1 MQIDTRQLRQKIK
14 EYVHE
19 FYHKPE
25 TVTIYEH
32 ALLKPLVFMLTDE
45 IKSAMIL
52 EEIKDLNKLSIRGN
66 SNNGLACLKQPIKV
80 HTLLGEGAY
89 GKVYKVNS
97 KRAAKIVSLGSH
109 MIWDDINELKEN
121 ILNEFTVCKLAGD
134 LGVGPKVYDHYS
146 CCDENNQCYYI
157 LYMDLLEGQNM
168 YDWFSSNP
176 SEEEQTVVKELLA
189 KKIKILHQNN
199 VIHNDLHR
207 GNVFI
212 VKKKMSRGKTKIDD
226 VYIIDYGMA
235 TNFKRKMKK
244 SITWETKMIQYLFS
258 DNIGMKNNDIYNYV
272 VMRLLNNHDINIIE
286 SPRQSSL

>member
-1 MQIDTRQLRQKIK
+1 MQIDTTKLKQKIK

-25 TVTIYEH
+25 TVTTPEH
-32 ALLKPLVFMLTDE
+32 RLLKPLIFMLTDE

-52 EEIKDLNKLSIRGN
+52 EEIKDLNTLSIKGN

-80 HTLLGEGAY
+80 QGLLGEGAY
-89 GKVYKVNS
+89 GKVYKFNS
-97 KRAAKIVSLGSH
+97 KRAAKIVSLGSD
-109 MIWDDINELKEN
+109 MVFWDDINELKEN
-121 ILNEFTVCKLAGD
+121 ILNEFTVCKLAGE
-134 LGVGPKVYDHYS
+134 LGVGPKVYDHYT

-157 LYMDLLEGQNM
+157 LFMDLLEGQNM

-176 SEEEQTVVKELLA
+176 SEEEQTIVKELLA

-199 VIHNDLHR
+199 IIHNDLHR

-212 VKKKMSRGKTKIDD
+212 VKKKIGRGKTKIDD

-235 TNFKRKMKK
+235 TNFKRKMQK
-244 SITWETKMIQYLFS
+244 SIIWETKMVQYLFS
-258 DNIGMKNNDIYNYV
+258 DNIGNKNKDIYHYV
-272 VMRLLNNHDINIIE
+272 VMRLLENRDIDVM
-286 SPRQSSL
+286 